1 MDRDKED
8 PYVRFRF
15 SEIVRFVFYVAVVIF
30 LLSSVV
36 LVAVDYVQ
44 IKQRL
49 AAIEEK
55 INADE
60 LLRKVCVTDR
70 KQTEIDGRAEVQAS
84 LSRRRK
90 ALTLSLAGL
99 EKRVKVLEYRWGL
112 HYHRRNTPH
121 DNQSAQTWK
130 NHGLLRQFAASLTHW
145 SLVNKPHVLD

>member
-8 PYVRFRF
+8 PYVRCRF
-15 SEIVRFVFYVAVVIF
+15 SEIVCFVFYVAVVIF

-70 KQTEIDGRAEVQAS
+70 KQTEIDGRAEVQAL
-84 LSRRRK
+84 LSRRRR

-99 EKRVKVLEYRWGL
+99 EKRVKVLEYR
-112 HYHRRNTPH
+112 
-121 DNQSAQTWK
+121 
-130 NHGLLRQFAASLTHW
+130 
-145 SLVNKPHVLD
+145 